1 MPPESL
7 AGMNIS
13 MHKSLR
19 TRLWTGG
26 VTLIGVVSFL
36 YPFFIPPKVPVVEPN
51 PLPAQPVVVPDFSKY
66 KNVTEKKRAFFEYL
80 SPEVDRQNE
89 IILSQ
94 RTLILA
100 LYNQWQS
107 QGMQTEALSD
117 AQLDRLT
124 DLAKTY
130 GVQFKKLDSQF
141 FEKLLIKVDVI
152 PKELVLVQAA
162 NESAWGTSRFARQG
176 FNFFGMW
183 CYRKGCGFVPRRR
196 DDDMNHEVAKYPNL
210 AQGVAKYL
218 NTLNR
223 HFAYRDLR
231 YIRAVLRETQQPITA
246 EMLAEGLLHYSERG
260 QAYVEELQAMIR
272 VNRKH
277 IHSKERKIENS

>member
-1 MPPESL
+1 
-7 AGMNIS
+7 

-19 TRLWTGG
+19 SRLWIGG

-36 YPFFIPPKVPVVEPN
+36 YPFVLPPKPTEEVFDKPLIEPE
-51 PLPAQPVVVPDFSKY
+51 VVPDFSSY
-66 KNVTEKKRAFFEYL
+66 QSVNDKKRAFFSYL
-80 SPEVDRQNE
+80 LPEIEKQNE

-94 RTLILA
+94 RTFILA
-100 LYNQWQS
+100 LHSLWLANGKNEWVLSTAQKNRLAILAQEYN
-107 QGMQTEALSD
+107 
-117 AQLDRLT
+117 
-124 DLAKTY
+124 
-130 GVQFKKLDSQF
+130 VKLNGLNESF
-141 FEKLLIKVDVI
+141 FNKLLTKVDVI

-183 CYRKGCGFVPRRR
+183 CYRKGCGFVPRQR
-196 DDDMNHEVAKYPNL
+196 DDDMNHEVAKYRSL

-223 HFAYRDLR
+223 HFAYQDLR
-231 YIRAVLRETQQPITA
+231 YIRAVLRKTQQPITA

-277 IHSKERKIENS
+277 MRQIQETRVENS

>member
-1 MPPESL
+1 
-7 AGMNIS
+7 

-19 TRLWTGG
+19 TRLWIGG

-36 YPFFIPPKVPVVEPN
+36 YPFVLPPKPHQEEVVKQQIAPE
-51 PLPAQPVVVPDFSKY
+51 VVPDFSVY
-66 KNVTEKKRAFFEYL
+66 QQVTDKKRAFFSYL
-80 SPEVDRQNE
+80 LPEIEKQNE

-94 RTLILA
+94 RTFILA
-100 LYNQWQS
+100 LRSQWRNN
-107 QGMQTEALSD
+107 GKTEDWVSD
-117 AQLDRLT
+117 AQRARLT
-124 DLAKTY
+124 ALAKDY
-130 GVQFKKLDSQF
+130 NVKFNRLDDAF
-141 FEKLLIKVDVI
+141 FEKILIKVDVV

-196 DDDMNHEVAKYPNL
+196 DDDMNHEVARYQNL
-210 AQGVAKYL
+210 SQGVAKYL

-223 HFAYRDLR
+223 HFAYQDLR
-231 YIRAVLRETQQPITA
+231 YIRSVLRKTQQPVTA
-246 EMLAEGLLHYSERG
+246 ELLAEGLLHYSERG

-277 IHSKERKIENS
+277 MQHVQEQLLENS

>member
-1 MPPESL
+1 
-7 AGMNIS
+7 
-13 MHKSLR
+13 MHNSLR
-19 TRLWTGG
+19 TRLWISG

-36 YPFFIPPKVPVVEPN
+36 YPFVLPPRPPAEVVTT
-51 PLPAQPVVVPDFSKY
+51 PLVAAESIPDFSSFQQ
-66 KNVTEKKRAFFEYL
+66 VTEKKRAFFSYL
-80 SPEVDRQNE
+80 LPEIEKQNE

-94 RTLILA
+94 RTFILA
-100 LYNQWQS
+100 LQSLWLANRENPEVLSEAQYKRLAELAQEYNVKFP
-107 QGMQTEALSD
+107 GLS
-117 AQLDRLT
+117 ATFFNSLLT
-124 DLAKTY
+124 
-130 GVQFKKLDSQF
+130 
-141 FEKLLIKVDVI
+141 KVDII

-176 FNFFGMW
+176 YNFFGMW
-183 CYRKGCGFVPRRR
+183 CYRKGCGFVPKQR
-196 DDDMNHEVAKYPNL
+196 DDDMNHEVARYKSL

-223 HFAYRDLR
+223 HFAYQDLR
-231 YIRAVLRETQQPITA
+231 YIRAVLRKTQQPITA

-277 IHSKERKIENS
+277 IKYAQEQTIENG